1 MVTGTRP
8 AGLTQ
13 PPAAPA
19 HALSTPGMRRA
30 SLCVLAGA
38 ASGVAACTLLAAL
51 EMRREPDPRGIVL
64 GAVGALLLV
73 VALAGALYRS
83 VMSWPAAAPTARW
96 LLAGCA
102 TAAVLSVPLVGPAGG
117 TPGRA
122 WAFVGAALVGAAPLL
137 LPMRYAATLMAATVL
152 VAAATAWWFGGPVRD
167 AVTVTVVLGL
177 SVAVWNVLH
186 LWFWTFRAQAR
197 EGRDALARLAAAEE
211 RLRCARDVYALLA
224 NELSALVLKAE
235 LASRLALVDG
245 ERTRKETV
253 EMRALA
259 AAALARMREA
269 VHGYRSVGLRE
280 QAHTVAR
287 VLRNSGVRCTVTQ
300 PEQDLPPAL
309 TGPLVSVLREAGT
322 HVLRHGE
329 ARWCTIEIVREGA
342 AARLTMVNDGAGDGG
357 PDIDRS
363 GLPGLAGR
371 LREAGGTLRTWRK
384 DGTFTLEATVRAG
397 S

>member
-8 AGLTQ
+8 AG
-13 PPAAPA
+13 PSE
-19 HALSTPGMRRA
+19 ALSTPGMRRA
-30 SLCVLAGA
+30 RLCILAGA
-38 ASGVAACTLLAAL
+38 ASGVAACVLLAAL
-51 EMRREPDPRGIVL
+51 ELRREPDPRGIVL
-64 GAVGALLLV
+64 GAAGALLMV

-83 VMSWPAAAPTARW
+83 VVPWPTTTGRW
-96 LLAGCA
+96 LIAGCA
-102 TAAVLSVPLVGPAGG
+102 TAAVLSVPLVGPVGG

-137 LPMRYAATLMAATVL
+137 LPVRYAVTLMAGTVL
-152 VAAATAWWFGGPVRD
+152 VAAATAWWLGGPVRD

-177 SVAVWNVLH
+177 TVATWNVLH

-197 EGRDALARLAAAEE
+197 EGRDALAHLAAAEE

-245 ERTRKETV
+245 ERTRKETA

-259 AAALARMREA
+259 AAASARMREA

-280 QAHTVAR
+280 QTQTVAR
-287 VLRNSGVRCTVTQ
+287 VLRNAGVRCSVTQ
-300 PEQDLPPAL
+300 PERDLPPAL
-309 TGPLVSVLREAGT
+309 TGPLVSVLREAGA

-329 ARWCTIEIVREGA
+329 ARWCTIEIAREGSG
-342 AARLTMVNDGAGDGG
+342 ARLTVVNDGAGDGA
-357 PDIDRS
+357 PDLDGS
-363 GLPGLAGR
+363 GLPGLAER
-371 LREAGGTLRTWRK
+371 LRDAGGTLRTWRE
-384 DGTFTLEATVRAG
+384 DGTFTVEASVRDGGRDSTTAA
-397 S
+397 